1 MRDNRESAA
10 RDADITVGLGVSK
23 AVKWVARTRFATTRQ
38 PAAGRGDARGQ
49 LVARAAGAQRPDPAP
64 VVQRDLFLYGLES
77 QALLQP
83 LLQRGFRKNE
93 KLAIGATGG
102 KGFVRY
108 DGQQREFAGADAT
121 ARGFLQGSF
130 LGLVLG
136 GQQRQLQPV
145 ALDAKARPNGR

>member
-1 MRDNRESAA
+1 MRAPTSR
-10 RDADITVGLGVSK
+10 RPGVS
-23 AVKWVARTRFATTRQ
+23 Q
-38 PAAGRGDARGQ
+38 
-49 LVARAAGAQRPDPAP
+49 
-64 VVQRDLFLYGLES
+64 S
-77 QALLQP
+77 LLQP

-93 KLAIGATGG
+93 TLAIGAAGG

-136 GQQRQLQPV
+136 WQQQQLQPV